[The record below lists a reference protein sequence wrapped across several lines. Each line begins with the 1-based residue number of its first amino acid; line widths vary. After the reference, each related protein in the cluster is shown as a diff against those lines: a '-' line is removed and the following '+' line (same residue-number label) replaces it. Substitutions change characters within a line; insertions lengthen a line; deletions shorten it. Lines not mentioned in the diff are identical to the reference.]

1 MVTPAAGWQDIGA
14 VEALPSGQYLEALL
28 DEADVAVFNVGGQL
42 HAIENVCTHDG
53 GRLSGGRLEG
63 RQIICPRHGARFDV
77 TTGSACTPPAYE
89 DVHVFP
95 VRVQDG
101 RIQVRDDRWD

>member
-1 MVTPAAGWQDIGA
+1 MVASAEGWEDVAA

-28 DEADVAVFNVGGQL
+28 DEADVVVFNVGGQL
-42 HAIENVCTHDG
+42 HAIENLCTHDG

-101 RIQVRDDRWD
+101 RIQVREDRWD

>member
-1 MVTPAAGWQDIGA
+1 MVASAEGWEDVAA

-28 DEADVAVFNVGGQL
+28 DEAEVVVFNVGGQL
-42 HAIENVCTHDG
+42 HAIENLCTHDG

-101 RIQVRDDRWD
+101 RIQVREDRWD

>member
-1 MVTPAAGWQDIGA
+1 MAASAEGWEDVAA

-28 DEADVAVFNVGGQL
+28 DEADVVVFNVGGEL
-42 HAIENVCTHDG
+42 HAIENLCTHDG

-101 RIQVRDDRWD
+101 RIQVREDRWD